1 MYFQCVGEVQFE
13 RRWQKDGVFKQ
24 MGCVWRSSKSKL
36 TTKVRAVKSKTDL
49 LSLKPSNIQSV
60 TPWNAWVKNRK
71 TTAFKV
77 VYFCNYKSLED
88 DLF

>member
-1 MYFQCVGEVQFE
+1 LKEN
-13 RRWQKDGVFKQ
+13 WQKDVVFKP
-24 MGCVWRSSKSKL
+24 MGYVWRSSKSKL

-60 TPWNAWVKNRK
+60 TAWNAWVKNKK

-77 VYFCNYKSLED
+77 VYYCY
-88 DLF
+88 

>member
-1 MYFQCVGEVQFE
+1 LTEA
-13 RRWQKDGVFKQ
+13 WQKDAVFKQ

-36 TTKVRAVKSKTDL
+36 TTKVRVVKSKADL

-60 TPWNAWVKNRK
+60 TAWNSWVKNRK

-77 VYFCNYKSLED
+77 VYNCN
-88 DLF
+88 